1 MNQNATY
8 SATNVI
14 KSATCLQNI
23 KKTIWYNRTKEQ
35 DLRLEN
41 SDYTVTS
48 RRSIT
53 MVASTSQ
60 QYYQRQQDI
69 SSGVLGGIRG
79 YTAYTNLWVFLTAY
93 THLSPFA
100 TPVCVYPPPFL
111 ARHRWIYRHHNEI
124 ITPDAQVVE
133 STR

>member
-1 MNQNATY
+1 MSMNQNATY

-69 SSGVLGGIRG
+69 SSGVLGGGIRG

-93 THLSPFA
+93 THLSD
-100 TPVCVYPPPFL
+100 
-111 ARHRWIYRHHNEI
+111 HK
-124 ITPDAQVVE
+124 
-133 STR
+133 

>member
-53 MVASTSQ
+53 TVASTSQ

-69 SSGVLGGIRG
+69 SASQRNNYSRRSGSGIHKV
-79 YTAYTNLWVFLTAY
+79 NK
-93 THLSPFA
+93 
-100 TPVCVYPPPFL
+100 
-111 ARHRWIYRHHNEI
+111 
-124 ITPDAQVVE
+124 
-133 STR
+133 STDQ